1 MRRFPCLLISLSF
14 LLPTGAL
21 AQPAGPGPA
30 PVLPTK
36 KKAAPKP
43 ADTGIKRGGFTLD
56 KFEQGL
62 FDKRAKAIQRATE
75 AGSEPPPEVQPT
87 AEEQA
92 EVAEREKLEQD
103 GALLLG
109 ATPAARGT
117 PEGPCAP
124 CAAQAFRPGPSR
136 STPSSCAAR
145 KSTGGTSCSRSR
157 RRWARRRS
165 TR

>member
-1 MRRFPCLLISLSF
+1 MKDFQLFNHARIA
-14 LLPTGAL
+14 AL
-21 AQPAGPGPA
+21 YENEHQRE
-30 PVLPTK
+30 L
-36 KKAAPKP
+36 
-43 ADTGIKRGGFTLD
+43 
-56 KFEQGL
+56 
-62 FDKRAKAIQRATE
+62 KRAKAIQRATE
-75 AGSEPPPEVQPT
+75 AGSEPPPEVPPT

-109 ATPAARGT
+109 ATPAARGP

-145 KSTGGTSCSRSR
+145 KSTDGTSCSRSR